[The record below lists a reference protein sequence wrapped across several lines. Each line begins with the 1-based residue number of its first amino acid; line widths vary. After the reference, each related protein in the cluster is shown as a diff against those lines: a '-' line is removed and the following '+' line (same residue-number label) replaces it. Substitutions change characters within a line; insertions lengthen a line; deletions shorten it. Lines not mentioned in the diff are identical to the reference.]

1 MCILKIIGVMY
12 VTENHT
18 RYDPGNS
25 STSITGGSIECNYRN
40 MGDMYCN
47 ETYDT
52 ICVSFGC
59 VSSNHVTKG
68 GKFM

>member
-1 MCILKIIGVMY
+1 MLYNVDVYTLNVMY
-12 VTENHT
+12 VTVNHT

-25 STSITGGSIECNYRN
+25 STSITGGGVECNYRN

-52 ICVSFGC
+52 ICVSRVC
-59 VSSNHVTKG
+59 VFKPCN
-68 GKFM
+68 